1 MTEVYGV
8 GAFLAAGCQIYKM
21 AVDTEAD
28 YIKIW
33 PDRKTM
39 QGNPLSGWVVYAN
52 ENVSDDFWKKY
63 DHIYVPEKGTTVKIS
78 DYARTLY
85 IRTHWYF
92 DRLQQAPASD
102 GRVETVDAGYPG
114 RRSRTEG
121 TYTVCRTGQHRIC
134 AKCFLMICFL

>member
-1 MTEVYGV
+1 MQAVNLAGTAIGADPRKVTRDMTEVYGV

-63 DHIYVPEKGTTVKIS
+63 DHIYVPEKE
-78 DYARTLY
+78 
-85 IRTHWYF
+85 
-92 DRLQQAPASD
+92 QP
-102 GRVETVDAGYPG
+102 
-114 RRSRTEG
+114 
-121 TYTVCRTGQHRIC
+121 
-134 AKCFLMICFL
+134 

>member
-1 MTEVYGV
+1 MQAVNLAGYSLIGADPRKVTRDMTEVYGV

-63 DHIYVPEKGTTVKIS
+63 DHIYVPEKRNNRENLPIMHAHSIS
-78 DYARTLY
+78 VRIGVPSIPPKEST
-85 IRTHWYF
+85 
-92 DRLQQAPASD
+92 
-102 GRVETVDAGYPG
+102 AGIPTK
-114 RRSRTEG
+114 S
-121 TYTVCRTGQHRIC
+121 
-134 AKCFLMICFL
+134 